1 MMEENE
7 FIGQEQESD
16 TADAAENENAE
27 TTGEAKEEESKHDKF
42 RRLASNRTN
51 KILST
56 LTLLGNCSSRGTYE
70 YSEEEIEKIFDTI
83 QSKLDETKARFSHKK
98 HEEDKFVL

>member
-1 MMEENE
+1 MEENE
-7 FIGQEQESD
+7 FTEQEQTSD
-16 TADAAENENAE
+16 VTDATENENAE

-56 LTLLGNCSSRGTYE
+56 LTLLGNCSNKGTYE
-70 YSEEEIEKIFDTI
+70 YSEDEIEKIFDTI
-83 QSKLDETKARFSHKK
+83 QLKLDETKARFEHKK
-98 HEEDKFVL
+98 QEEDKFVL